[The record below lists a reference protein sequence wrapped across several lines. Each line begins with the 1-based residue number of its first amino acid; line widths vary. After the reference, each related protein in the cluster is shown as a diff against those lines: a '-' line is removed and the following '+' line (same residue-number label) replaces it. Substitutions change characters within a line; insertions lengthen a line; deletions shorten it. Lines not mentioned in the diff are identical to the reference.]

1 MEINGKLDL
10 IISTMDDRFAKVD
23 EQISD
28 LKKGQDDLSG
38 RVTRLELLHENEIKR
53 DIQLLSEGHSI
64 IIRKLDEILRV
75 KDDHEYTKIRLE
87 VLESRVNRLE
97 EKVC

>member
-1 MEINGKLDL
+1 MEINEKLDL